1 MEVFPLPEGWLFLP
15 EEEESLLGV
24 GMHINITLQSDLC
37 TVKEEEE
44 EEEDLS
50 PCSMCPSTQQKV
62 IGRWAVEGQRRRR
75 RRLYRLSTAESS

>member
-1 MEVFPLPEGWLFLP
+1 
-15 EEEESLLGV
+15 
-24 GMHINITLQSDLC
+24 LC